1 VKEKKRIIGN
11 GTIIKIINS
20 DLRISEN
27 NKSSNNLNLYPKDI
41 IKQIKTIYAGFDNEF
56 KIISEFQ
63 NFLNSKNT
71 NRSPRLISAMIY
83 LFTKGKLEREKVFE
97 LAKTDWRDILFLA
110 EYDKNKNQVRDFN
123 SEFGNENVK

>member
-1 VKEKKRIIGN
+1 
-11 GTIIKIINS
+11 
-20 DLRISEN
+20 
-27 NKSSNNLNLYPKDI
+27 
-41 IKQIKTIYAGFDNEF
+41 
-56 KIISEFQ
+56 
-63 NFLNSKNT
+63 
-71 NRSPRLISAMIY
+71 MIY

>member
-1 VKEKKRIIGN
+1 M
-11 GTIIKIINS
+11 
-20 DLRISEN
+20 
-27 NKSSNNLNLYPKDI
+27 
-41 IKQIKTIYAGFDNEF
+41 
-56 KIISEFQ
+56 
-63 NFLNSKNT
+63 NSKNT